1 MKAELWDILQN
12 GRVESITGDV
22 PGTVSVEI
30 SLSYI
35 RQQFPND
42 GSGFR
47 VDLSHCSAFEYR
59 ENEDSPRSDF
69 YPIAAA
75 SPESVREEYAQEPV
89 TINFI
94 TGTLTACYAQAH
106 LFVDSGALVSFT
118 ELAAANQA
126 YWNEWK
132 ARTRQD

>member
-1 MKAELWDILQN
+1 M
-12 GRVESITGDV
+12 
-22 PGTVSVEI
+22 
-30 SLSYI
+30 
-35 RQQFPND
+35 
-42 GSGFR
+42 
-47 VDLSHCSAFEYR
+47 
-59 ENEDSPRSDF
+59 
-69 YPIAAA
+69 
-75 SPESVREEYAQEPV
+75 

-106 LFVDSGALVSFT
+106 LFLDSGALVSFT